1 MQEAASPWVGWHR
14 RLLGPVS
21 KNGPPIR
28 KLLKIVAKSSL
39 TERLGSGR
47 ILRVG
52 TFAR

>member
-1 MQEAASPWVGWHR
+1 MREAASPWVGWHR
-14 RLLGPVS
+14 RLLGSVS